1 MAKNKIQNRF
11 VLINI
16 AVLVSEFLVN
26 SFATIYILQKG
37 VDYTQIGV
45 IFMLFLLG
53 QTLLEYP
60 SGGLADKFGRR
71 KIYAIGIFL
80 TSISYGFILSKH
92 SFFLLCLSYF
102 LKGIGAAFISGS
114 LEAWLS
120 CALKNNSEFNRI
132 ISIERL
138 IEGISSFILPLVFLV
153 VKIKNLDYVFM
164 ACLGIY
170 LFLTIFVLSSLEE
183 NYGNRDNSI
192 IEISKKGFVH
202 LINNRQ
208 VMFIAGINIIAY
220 LFFTIFLFV
229 WQPLAN
235 MCKLGTDYFPTIYGV
250 YLISS
255 GVAAFYGRK
264 WIDKNLNSNITRIAF
279 TYIVSFILMLFAF
292 NMENMGVLMVGMSV
306 FGMGKGVVFMLVVSY
321 INSNSAN
328 DLKASIFSLVNV
340 LATIVNLIM
349 QIVFGNIIDRFG
361 LNIVL
366 IIGLVLAFIW
376 IVLTILLRISKN
388 NIV

>member
-1 MAKNKIQNRF
+1 
-11 VLINI
+11 
-16 AVLVSEFLVN
+16 
-26 SFATIYILQKG
+26 
-37 VDYTQIGV
+37 
-45 IFMLFLLG
+45 
-53 QTLLEYP
+53 
-60 SGGLADKFGRR
+60 
-71 KIYAIGIFL
+71 
-80 TSISYGFILSKH
+80 
-92 SFFLLCLSYF
+92 
-102 LKGIGAAFISGS
+102 
-114 LEAWLS
+114 
-120 CALKNNSEFNRI
+120 
-132 ISIERL
+132 
-138 IEGISSFILPLVFLV
+138 
-153 VKIKNLDYVFM
+153 
-164 ACLGIY
+164 
-170 LFLTIFVLSSLEE
+170 
-183 NYGNRDNSI
+183 
-192 IEISKKGFVH
+192 
-202 LINNRQ
+202 
-208 VMFIAGINIIAY
+208 
-220 LFFTIFLFV
+220 
-229 WQPLAN
+229 

-321 INSNSAN
+321 INSNSPN